1 MNVGRCVLLE
11 MQKML
16 KTPKEYILSFKREVN
31 SWSSFD
37 QMLLKQKEIVPASG
51 IFFSGGL
58 THIWCSGEY
67 FWQQDVG
74 MWD

>member
-1 MNVGRCVLLE
+1 
-11 MQKML
+11 
-16 KTPKEYILSFKREVN
+16 
-31 SWSSFD
+31 
-37 QMLLKQKEIVPASG
+37 MLLKQKEIVPVSG